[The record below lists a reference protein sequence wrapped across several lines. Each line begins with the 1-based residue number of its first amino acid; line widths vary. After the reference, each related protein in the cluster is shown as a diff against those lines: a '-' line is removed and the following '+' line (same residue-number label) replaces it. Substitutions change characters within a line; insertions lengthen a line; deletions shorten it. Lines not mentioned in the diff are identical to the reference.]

1 MKLDHYV
8 AIAILYQDEYF
19 LLQLREDNPKIA
31 YPGCW
36 GVFGGHIEPGETP
49 EMALERE
56 LLEEIDYM
64 APDMIKFDT
73 YSESGIICHIF
84 YGKLFLKIQDL
95 TLKEGMDM
103 ALFTVEE
110 IQKGERYSEKLKQIR
125 PIGSPYRQVLLN
137 FIKLFCL

>member
-1 MKLDHYV
+1 
-8 AIAILYQDEYF
+8 
-19 LLQLREDNPKIA
+19 
-31 YPGCW
+31 
-36 GVFGGHIEPGETP
+36 
-49 EMALERE
+49 
-56 LLEEIDYM
+56 M